1 MKFKLCIALINKKLR
16 SNPYFLPCITDS
28 TCRPAN
34 NEVTKNG
41 EVILDPKLPG
51 GGGGGGHSLIL
62 PIRGCA
68 AVHSMAFYLS
78 ALNKKFESGVTESS
92 IKLCYQPLL
101 KK

>member
-1 MKFKLCIALINKKLR
+1 MKFKLCIALINEKLR

-34 NEVTKNG
+34 NEVTKMA
-41 EVILDPKLPG
+41 KLSLTQSCLGAG
-51 GGGGGGHSLIL
+51 GGGGYSLIL

-68 AVHSMAFYLS
+68 AVHSMVFYLS
-78 ALNKKFESGVTESS
+78 VLNKKFESGVTESS

>member
-1 MKFKLCIALINKKLR
+1 MKFKLCIALINEKLR
-16 SNPYFLPCITDS
+16 SNPYFLTCITDS

-34 NEVTKNG
+34 NEVTKMA
-41 EVILDPKLPG
+41 KLSLTQSCRG
-51 GGGGGGHSLIL
+51 VGGGHSLIL

-68 AVHSMAFYLS
+68 AVHSMVFYLS
-78 ALNKKFESGVTESS
+78 VLNKKFESGVTESS